1 MYDTETVVR
10 KGCMPLPFGWVSRTI
25 YAGPYLDKPDDM
37 VGIKCAAE
45 IKSPSAMKVDI
56 QDFGIPYRN
65 EHVYEAVKF
74 ALDRAAEG
82 LPIYVGCRGGFGR
95 TGLFLGVLARS
106 MGVPDP
112 VAYVRNNYDRHAI
125 ETPGSGNLRPA
136 TSTSGRC
143 RRPSRRPSARRSGT
157 MSSGSLA
164 SGATMA
170 S

>member
-25 YAGPYLDKPDDM
+25 YAGPYLNKPNDM

-106 MGVPDP
+106 MGVSDP

-125 ETPGSGNLRPA
+125 ETPEQEIYVKNFDIGPLQKAIKKAKRKAFWHDVFGFF
-136 TSTSGRC
+136 GI
-143 RRPSRRPSARRSGT
+143 RRNYG
-157 MSSGSLA
+157 
-164 SGATMA
+164 
-170 S
+170 